1 MSKSEGRETFAGSN
15 NKYLIHSQFTAEG
28 TVESSDVVGA
38 IFGQTE
44 ELLGKELDLR
54 ELQEKG
60 KVGRIEVRTE
70 NEGEKT
76 HGEIEVPTSLDKVET
91 ATLAAVLETIEK
103 IGSSKAEIRTTKIT
117 RTKFVENKR
126 KEIVERAKE
135 LVKTSFK
142 EHKEDSEEISEL
154 RNMIS

>member
-1 MSKSEGRETFAGSN
+1 MSGSEDKETPADSSS
-15 NKYLIHSQFTAEG
+15 KYLIHSQFTAEG

-54 ELQEKG
+54 DLQEKG
-60 KVGRIEVRTE
+60 KIGRIEVKTE
-70 NEGEKT
+70 NESGRT
-76 HGEIEVPTSLDKVET
+76 HGEIEVPSSLDKVET

-103 IGSSKAEIRTTKIT
+103 IGSSKAEIKTNEII

-135 LVKTSFK
+135 LVRTSFK
-142 EHKEDSEEISEL
+142 EHKEESEEISEL
-154 RNMIS
+154 RNMVS